1 MERGEKMSV
10 TANQIYYEIS
20 NDIENAIRDSTAQL
34 IPTFS
39 LTNEDLDRINRYFQT
54 NLDFDEIV
62 CIVSNSVLNIGK
74 SGVVF
79 TRDGFYYKGWMS
91 FQVYHEYYF
100 NYDFFDNDYNIFY
113 KNLLRDVMFNA
124 NEFIVIEERKEER
137 WNAISNIMGRTSNSI
152 SKIAGVIAY
161 VSNITMNIVRLFY
174 IRNTEENF
182 CDLYNYTGQV
192 YRRPELFTIG
202 NSVEGNLQIE
212 QIKDFTDGI
221 ISDLNEL
228 KNSDMEYSEYH
239 SKVLLLSTVASLLLI
254 KINPSALYIS
264 SFLSIFDNNGFW
276 SKLDEGM
283 DKIDIDEYEV
293 DSELVGAFIASTF
306 EYITNWETEDDFE
319 LLEKGND
326 LVDGMIT
333 IINVIQTTAIAK
345 NLEKTIEKI
354 AHKKMYELYMD
365 ICINNAEAR
374 SKKVPD
380 DIENIIK
387 ICSKMKKQIKQADF
401 EGIVKFAPYLDEQ
414 VKYFH
419 RGMAGLLGMSSSFY
433 DYPILSITLSDYFC
447 SGIIVTNENV
457 IWNYLPESPEA
468 RIIKSIYAYKG
479 QEYDEDELKEGESG
493 YISLQDIKN
502 ISVGNDF
509 EFVNLYI
516 ILNDNSEYFLPV
528 SLLPVQ
534 CSESL
539 CEIIQA
545 IVGQITHQKFSK
557 KERNFFLDDELRK
570 QLENEVLKKYSLLSL
585 ENVQENIEKVDYDEN
600 KNILREVS
608 DENINN
614 ENTDEDVYISVSQNV
629 HQPQAIDM
637 IPENSNI
644 VAQKE
649 HITGII
655 SLILG
660 ICSIPFSIVIIG
672 AFFGIIGII
681 LARISFKKKNYS
693 HGIAKA
699 GMITSIIGVTFSS
712 LLLLLLLIV

>member
-1 MERGEKMSV
+1 MSV
-10 TANQIYYEIS
+10 TASQIYDEIGI
-20 NDIENAIRDSTAQL
+20 DIENAIRDSTAQL

-79 TRDGFYYKGWMS
+79 TKDGFYYKGWMS
-91 FQVYHEYYF
+91 FQIYHEYYF
-100 NYDFFDNDYNIFY
+100 SYDSFVNDYNIFN
-113 KNLLRDVMFNA
+113 KNLLREIMRNA

-137 WNAISNIMGRTSNSI
+137 WNAIMNIIGHTANNISNVIDIITYAGNIVMNIMRI
-152 SKIAGVIAY
+152 
-161 VSNITMNIVRLFY
+161 FY
-174 IRNTEENF
+174 ISSTEETF
-182 CDLYNYTGQV
+182 CELYKLTGLA

-202 NSVEGNLQIE
+202 DSVDYRLQLK
-212 QIKDFTDGI
+212 QIKDFTDEI
-221 ISDLNEL
+221 IDDLNKL
-228 KNSDMEYSEYH
+228 KDIDIDYSEYH
-239 SKVLLLSTVASLLLI
+239 AKVLLLSVIASLLLI
-254 KINPSALYIS
+254 KTNPDAISIGSFFS
-264 SFLSIFDNNGFW
+264 SFDINGLI
-276 SKLDEGM
+276 SKLDEG
-283 DKIDIDEYEV
+283 IDNVNLDEYKL
-293 DSELVGAFIASTF
+293 DSELVSTFVNTTF
-306 EYITNWETEDDFE
+306 EYIANWETEDDYE
-319 LLEKGND
+319 LAERGNV

-354 AHKKMYELYMD
+354 AHKKIYELYMD
-365 ICINNAEAR
+365 ICVNNLEIQG
-374 SKKVPD
+374 KKIPD
-380 DIENIIK
+380 DMKKIIK
-387 ICSKMKKQIKQADF
+387 ICSKMKNKIEQADF
-401 EGIVKFAPYLDEQ
+401 SEIVKCAPYLDEQ

-419 RGMAGLLGMSSSFY
+419 KGMTGLLGMSSSFY
-433 DYPILSITLSDYFC
+433 DYPILSIILSDYFC

-468 RIIKSIYAYKG
+468 GIIKSIYAYKG

-570 QLENEVLKKYSLLSL
+570 QLENEVLTKYSLLSL

-614 ENTDEDVYISVSQNV
+614 ENTDEDVYISASQNV
-629 HQPQAIDM
+629 HQSQAIDM
-637 IPENSNI
+637 TPENSNI